1 MSAMKRLGDQI
12 PPFKATTYRQA
23 VRLGGLVGAD
33 GTPCCQPPKAEYL
46 RCPDCGA
53 ETDAR
58 GISLDGGETWT
69 WVGAVGHECPK
80 AREKARAASEEEAK
94 AKLEEAMEKAGIPIG
109 ARNLTADD
117 FCAIPAVGAY
127 LSDAG
132 YRAKGGGLYIYSPVA
147 ATGTGKSLAAGHV
160 AAEMVR
166 RGQSARMASEP
177 VVAAR
182 LQAAMGD
189 PESSVLDVIHA
200 MATVAML
207 VIDDL
212 GKQKVSEWY
221 LSMLFAIVDERDK
234 RNKPTLYTSQYSLD
248 KMKEIW
254 AKANP
259 ETAEAIASRIEGNNT
274 PVEIAGP
281 DLRRV

>member
-1 MSAMKRLGDQI
+1 
-12 PPFKATTYRQA
+12 
-23 VRLGGLVGAD
+23 
-33 GTPCCQPPKAEYL
+33 
-46 RCPDCGA
+46 
-53 ETDAR
+53 
-58 GISLDGGETWT
+58 
-69 WVGAVGHECPK
+69 
-80 AREKARAASEEEAK
+80 
-94 AKLEEAMEKAGIPIG
+94 
-109 ARNLTADD
+109 
-117 FCAIPAVGAY
+117 
-127 LSDAG
+127 
-132 YRAKGGGLYIYSPVA
+132 
-147 ATGTGKSLAAGHV
+147 
-160 AAEMVR
+160 
-166 RGQSARMASEP
+166 MASEP

-189 PESSVLDVIHA
+189 PESSVLDGINA
-200 MATVAML
+200 MATVDML

>member
-1 MSAMKRLGDQI
+1 M
-12 PPFKATTYRQA
+12 
-23 VRLGGLVGAD
+23 
-33 GTPCCQPPKAEYL
+33 
-46 RCPDCGA
+46 
-53 ETDAR
+53 
-58 GISLDGGETWT
+58 
-69 WVGAVGHECPK
+69 
-80 AREKARAASEEEAK
+80 
-94 AKLEEAMEKAGIPIG
+94 
-109 ARNLTADD
+109 
-117 FCAIPAVGAY
+117 GAY

-189 PESSVLDVIHA
+189 PESSVLDVINA
-200 MATVAML
+200 MATVDML